1 MSVLEALAYTAMGIA
16 VVVLVVR
23 SLRRA
28 SKRIDRIIEEELDDE
43 DNPPGR
49 PGG

>member
-1 MSVLEALAYTAMGIA
+1 MSVLEALAYTAMGVV

-28 SKRIDRIIEEELDDE
+28 SKRIDRIIEEELDE
-43 DNPPGR
+43 DDQR
-49 PGG
+49 D

>member
-1 MSVLEALAYTAMGIA
+1 MSVLEALAYTAMGVV

-28 SKRIDRIIEEELDDE
+28 SKRIDRIIEEELNEDDPRE
-43 DNPPGR
+43 
-49 PGG
+49 